1 MFKFPSYYHILL
13 PMITMEGCLVCCL
26 SPPPPT
32 QKVKDHVYLE
42 VLIKNP
48 QFDLQFAT
56 R

>member
-1 MFKFPSYYHILL
+1 
-13 PMITMEGCLVCCL
+13 MITMEGHLVCRL
-26 SPPPPT
+26 PPRLPPPPPT
-32 QKVKDHVYLE
+32 QKVKDDVYLE